1 MSLIGNGAE
10 QLIICQEV
18 SSEAMYRKSY
28 TRPTWPEGQSGATV
42 GIGYD
47 CGYSTA
53 AGIQADWGSRLPQAM
68 VDVLKTFAGAVG
80 ERAHAMVRTAAAGTV
95 IVPWAVAID
104 EFENVEI
111 PRWLGKVRKVY
122 PNTEELPADCQGS
135 IVSLS
140 YNRGMALE
148 GERRLE
154 MERIREHLAARE
166 FAKIP
171 HEFRSM
177 ERLWSNGLVHRREVE
192 AQLFEKGLAEMAAR

>member
-1 MSLIGNGAE
+1 MSIIGNGAE

-18 SSEAMYRKSY
+18 SGEAMYRRSY
-28 TRPTWPEGQSGATV
+28 TRPTWPEGQSGATI

-53 AGIQADWGSRLPQAM
+53 AGIQLDWGSRLPQAM
-68 VDVLKTFAGAVG
+68 VDVLKTFAGATG
-80 ERAHAMVRTAAAGTV
+80 EHAHSLVRTAAAGTV
-95 IVPWAVAID
+95 IVSWNAAMD

-111 PRWLGKVRKVY
+111 PRWVGKVRKVY
-122 PNTEELPADCQGS
+122 PNTEELAPDCQGA

-140 YNRGMALE
+140 YNRGMDLE

-154 MERIREHLAARE
+154 MERIKEHLAARE